1 MMEVQRH
8 PSATA
13 APQIVG
19 ERTGPTARLIRVG
32 MASAPLREPRVY
44 ELDGR
49 DRVVLGREE
58 PGDTKATES
67 ITAPDRW
74 MSAAHAELIRT
85 PEGWRLS
92 DLGSSNGTL
101 TWGRRASTVLLSDG
115 DLFETGTTFWL
126 FRTHHHSERPR
137 PPSVDIGGPMALS
150 SAMLAVRDKLA
161 RLAPLDVPIVF
172 RGATGTG
179 KEVLAR
185 AVHEASGR
193 TGPFVALNGASIPSH
208 LVAHELFG
216 VLERADGSERARQ
229 GRLRGAH
236 GGTILLDRLQDLSAE
251 VQLALLRVVQHGEVT
266 PVGSD
271 APERV
276 DLRFVATTGPDIES
290 LVESGRF
297 RADLWSRLKGRVLDV
312 PPLEARREDLG
323 SLMAHLVRRFGL
335 KDAAFS
341 APAYRALLTY
351 DWPHNVRELE
361 LGLQSAAALAAGPRI
376 EMADLPA
383 DIQNAEPPR
392 MLEKGSEESRERE
405 LLRLL
410 DAHKGNVS
418 AVARSMGYSRM
429 QVHRWMKQMG
439 VDPNDYRA

>member
-1 MMEVQRH
+1 
-8 PSATA
+8 
-13 APQIVG
+13 
-19 ERTGPTARLIRVG
+19 
-32 MASAPLREPRVY
+32 MASAPLREPIVY

-58 PGDTKATES
+58 PGDTKARDG
-67 ITAPDRW
+67 ITVPDRW

-85 PEGWRLS
+85 AEGWRLS

-126 FRTHHHSERPR
+126 FRTYNGSERPR
-137 PPSVDIGGPMALS
+137 SPAPEVGGPTALS
-150 SAMLAVRDKLA
+150 TSMLAVRDKLS

-185 AVHEASGR
+185 AVHDASGR
-193 TGPFVALNGASIPSH
+193 AGPFVALNGASIPAH
-208 LVAHELFG
+208 LVSHELFG
-216 VLERADGSERARQ
+216 VLERADGSERARR

-236 GGTILLDRLQDLSAE
+236 GGTVLLDRLQDLSPE

-271 APERV
+271 VPERV
-276 DLRFVATTGPDIES
+276 NIRFVATTCPEIES

-297 RADLWSRLKGRVLDV
+297 RAELWSRLKGRVLDV

-323 SLMAHLVRRFGL
+323 ALMAQLLRRFGL
-335 KDAAFS
+335 DELSFS

-361 LGLQSAAALAAGPRI
+361 LGLQSAAALAASSRI
-376 EMADLPA
+376 EVADLPS